1 MNFLKVTEAE
11 YLKDYKIKIAF
22 NDGLTGILDLKEKIF
37 TDHRSIYKQLQDKN
51 YFKNFKKNKWTIEWE
66 NGFEPAPEFLF
77 DLTKIALEPSYPGQI
92 KSKAKI

>member
-37 TDHRSIYKQLQDKN
+37 TDHRSI
-51 YFKNFKKNKWTIEWE
+51 
-66 NGFEPAPEFLF
+66 
-77 DLTKIALEPSYPGQI
+77 
-92 KSKAKI
+92 